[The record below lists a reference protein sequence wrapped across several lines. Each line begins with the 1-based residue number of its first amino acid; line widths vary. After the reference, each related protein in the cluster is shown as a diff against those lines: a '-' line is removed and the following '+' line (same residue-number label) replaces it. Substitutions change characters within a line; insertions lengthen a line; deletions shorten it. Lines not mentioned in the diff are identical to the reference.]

1 MARTVVWFSCG
12 AASAVAAKLAVES
25 RQPVSVVY
33 CDTSASESPDNRR
46 FMADVTRWIGQP
58 IEVIGSE
65 KYGSV
70 DDVIDQR
77 RYMSGVAGALCT
89 VELKKIPRFA
99 YQRPD
104 DVHVFGLTADEGPRI
119 ERFES
124 NNPELSLWWVLQE
137 AGLTKGDCLARIADA
152 GIELPLLY
160 RQGYRN
166 NNCLG
171 CVKATSAEY
180 WNKVRQDY
188 PAVFQK
194 RCEQSRELGVTL
206 TRWQGQRIFLDE
218 LPFMPIQQSVLEN
231 VSCGP
236 ECGLPVSADRKERT

>member
-25 RQPVSVVY
+25 RQPVSVVN
-33 CDTSASESPDNRR
+33 CDMTQSESSDNPR
-46 FMADVTRWIGQP
+46 FLADVARWIGQP
-58 IEVIGSE
+58 IEMIRSE

-89 VELKKIPRFA
+89 VELKKMPRFA

-119 ERFES
+119 ERFEK

-137 AGLTKGDCLARIADA
+137 AELTKGDCLARIADA

-171 CVKATSAEY
+171 CVKATSADY
-180 WNKVRQDY
+180 WAKVRQDY
-188 PAVFQK
+188 PAVFAK
-194 RCEQSRELGVTL
+194 RCEQSRTLDVKL
-206 TRWQGQRIFLDE
+206 TRWRGRRIYLDQ
-218 LPFMPIQQSVLEN
+218 LPEIPVQPLIFEN

-236 ECGLPVSADRKERT
+236 ECGLEQGGPR